1 MDFPDAAFDL
11 VMAFTVFSSI
21 LDPSMAG
28 NVASEIH
35 RVLKPGGGLLWY
47 DFRYNS
53 PANRHVRGVGSARVR
68 QLFPGLKGHLHTL
81 TVLPPL
87 VRRLGPL
94 TAALYP
100 ALALA
105 PPLRSHLMG
114 LLRKT
119 A

>member
-1 MDFPDAAFDL
+1 
-11 VMAFTVFSSI
+11 MAFTVFSSI

-28 NVASEIH
+28 NVASEIA
-35 RVLKPGGGLLWY
+35 RVLRPGGGLLWY

-53 PANRHVRGVGSARVR
+53 PANRHVRGVSAHRVR
-68 QLFPGLKGHLHTL
+68 ELFPGLAGELHRV

-94 TAALYP
+94 TAAAYP
-100 ALALA
+100 ALGAI

-114 LLRKT
+114 LLRKD